1 MNSLTSRHAHTAPV
15 TPPLLAFPPMPSSA
29 AQARRSS
36 RAANYVYPDHLR
48 EVAEQ
53 LPRTPGVYTFHG
65 AEGGLPLY
73 IGKSINIRTRVMDH
87 LRTPEE
93 ASLLRQSQQITCIPM
108 AGDLGARLLEA
119 QMVKRQMPLYNR
131 LLRKLPRQFSLRLYR
146 GEISVVNSSDHD
158 LTSAPML
165 YGLYSSERSAK
176 ESLRR
181 VADDHA
187 LCYSLLGLERLPKGR
202 PCFRSMLRQCLGA
215 CCGRETL
222 ADHELRLRGALERLE
237 VAAWPYGGRV
247 AIEEQ
252 GEALRQFHVLDGWS
266 YHGSAPTLARARR
279 MKAGTDG
286 FDRDAY
292 KIIKYVLDR
301 GTAKVQ
307 SLE

>member
-1 MNSLTSRHAHTAPV
+1 
-15 TPPLLAFPPMPSSA
+15 MPSTA
-29 AQARRSS
+29 ARARRSN
-36 RAANYVYPDHLR
+36 RAATYVYPDHLR
-48 EVAEQ
+48 EAAEQ

-93 ASLLRQSQQITCIPM
+93 ASLLRQSQTITCIPM

-119 QMVKRQMPLYNR
+119 QMVKHQMPLYNR

-146 GEISVVNSSDHD
+146 GDISVVNSSDHD
-158 LTSAPML
+158 LTAAPML

-181 VADDHA
+181 VADEHG
-187 LCYSLLGLERLPKGR
+187 LCYALLGLERLPAGR
-202 PCFRSMLRQCLGA
+202 PCFRSMLKQCVGA
-215 CCGRETL
+215 CCGKETL
-222 ADHELRLRGALERLE
+222 DEHEMRLRSALERLE
-237 VAAWPYGGRV
+237 VAAWPYSGRV
-247 AIEEQ
+247 AIEEK
-252 GEALRQFHVLDGWS
+252 GETLRQFHVLDAWG
-266 YHGSAPTLARARR
+266 YHGSAETLAKARR
-279 MKAGTDG
+279 LKAGADG

-301 GTAKVQ
+301 GTAKVHA
-307 SLE
+307 LA